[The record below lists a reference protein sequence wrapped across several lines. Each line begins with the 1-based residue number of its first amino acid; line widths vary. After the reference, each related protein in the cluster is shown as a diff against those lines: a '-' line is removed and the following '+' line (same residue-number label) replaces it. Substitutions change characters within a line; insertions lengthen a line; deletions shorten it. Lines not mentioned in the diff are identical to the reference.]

1 MKSDY
6 DFSDIAREL
15 RNRNELVAYEVEATE
30 KIAKQ
35 LRGLRQLLQSRE
47 QEMVPGFGSLG
58 LIVPHPLRYAKSQRC
73 NVRLLLAIS
82 F

>member
-6 DFSDIAREL
+6 DVSDIAREL

-35 LRGLRQLLQSRE
+35 LQGLSVR
-47 QEMVPGFGSLG
+47 SLG
-58 LIVPHPLRYAKSQRC
+58 QK
-73 NVRLLLAIS
+73 
-82 F
+82 

>member
-6 DFSDIAREL
+6 DFCDIAREL

-35 LRGLRQLLQSRE
+35 LRELRQLLQSRKRE
-47 QEMVPGFGSLG
+47 AEAKNAYFLAGAAFALLLSLSVRSLG
-58 LIVPHPLRYAKSQRC
+58 KK
-73 NVRLLLAIS
+73 
-82 F
+82 